1 MEPTAAGPVYHGVQQ
16 EDGMK
21 TDAEVRLYMK
31 ERSTGRTQAQAAAKA
46 GIGVRTARTYER
58 AATLPSQLRQPRTY
72 RTRPNP
78 FADDW
83 PWVLTQLARDPALQA
98 KTLFG
103 LLQARRP
110 GHYQPIQL
118 RTLQRHIAAW
128 RLAHGPEREVIF
140 PQVHRPGVIA
150 QSDFTHLTDLG
161 VAIGGAPFPHLL
173 YHLVFTYSN
182 VEAVRLSASETFE
195 ALVEGLEAALWQ
207 LGGVPHQHRT
217 DHLSA
222 AIRPLDADGQA
233 QARERYAAVMRH
245 YRMEPTVNNAGEAH
259 ENGDIE
265 QAHHRYKDALD
276 QALRVRGSRD
286 FPDRAAYDRFLQAL
300 VRRRNAS
307 RAARWA
313 EEQAALRP
321 LPALPLR
328 PCRELRLTVTRFSTL
343 TVLRNTYS
351 VPSRLIGASLL
362 VRVRAETLE
371 VYQGT
376 VQLLT
381 LPRLAGTGRVRIDYQ
396 HLIWSLVRKPG
407 AFANYRYR
415 DELFP
420 SLTFRRAYDRLTE
433 RRPER
438 ADREYV
444 RVLHLA
450 ASVTESEVET
460 ALTLLLEQDAVPTL
474 DAVRDLVRPPD
485 AALVPVLAAAPLDLA
500 VYDRLVGE
508 AVAHA

>member
-1 MEPTAAGPVYHGVQQ
+1 
-16 EDGMK
+16 MK

-31 ERSTGRTQAQAAAKA
+31 ERSRGRTQEQAAARA

-58 AATLPSQLRQPRTY
+58 AAKLPSQLKQPRTY

-83 PWVLTQLARDPALQA
+83 PWVIEQLERDPALQA

-103 LLQARRP
+103 LLVERRP
-110 GHYQPIQL
+110 GRYQPVQL

-128 RLAHGPEREVIF
+128 RLVHGPAREVFF
-140 PQVHRPGVIA
+140 PQVHRPGMVA
-150 QSDFTHLTDLG
+150 QSDFTHMGDLG
-161 VAIGGAPFPHLL
+161 VTIGGVPFPHLL
-173 YHLVFTYSN
+173 FHLVFTYSN
-182 VEAVRLSASETFE
+182 VEAVRLSISESFE
-195 ALVEGLEAALWQ
+195 ALVEGLEAALWRA
-207 LGGVPHQHRT
+207 GGVPRQHRT
-217 DHLSA
+217 DHLGA

-245 YRMEPTVNNAGEAH
+245 YGMEPTVNNAGAAH
-259 ENGDIE
+259 ENGDVE
-265 QAHHRYKDALD
+265 QAHHRFKEALD
-276 QALRVRGSRD
+276 QALRARGSRD
-286 FPDRAAYDRFLQAL
+286 FRDRAAYDRFLQEVA
-300 VRRRNAS
+300 RRRNAT

-313 EEQAALRP
+313 EERAALRP

-328 PCRELRLTVTRFSTL
+328 PCRELHATVTRFSTL

-351 VPSRLIGASLL
+351 VPSRLIGAGVL

-371 VYQGT
+371 VFAGT
-376 VQLLT
+376 AHLLT
-381 LPRLAGTGRVRIDYQ
+381 LPRLAGTGRVRIDYR
-396 HLIWSLVRKPG
+396 HVIWSLVRKPG

-420 SLTFRRAYDRLTE
+420 SLAFRRAYDRLVE

-444 RVLHLA
+444 RLLHLA
-450 ASVTESEVET
+450 ASTAESEVET
-460 ALTLLLEQDAVPTL
+460 ALSLLLEQAATPTL
-474 DAVRDLVRPPD
+474 DAVRELVRPPD
-485 AALVPVLAAAPLDLA
+485 AVLIPALTAAALDLG
-500 VYDRLVGE
+500 VYDRLLGE
-508 AVAHA
+508 EVEHA